1 MNKKVRWKQRYT
13 NLKRAHAQ
21 LEKGLAIAKPSDVEK
36 QGIIQSFE
44 FTFELAWKT
53 LKDYLESQN
62 VLAQF
67 PREVIKEAFHY
78 QLITNGDA
86 WMDML
91 EKRNQ
96 MAHTYDEA
104 AADQALQLI
113 RKNYAPA
120 LAEAMAYFRTRESRY
135 NISESRVTVA
145 ISL

>member
-1 MNKKVRWKQRYT
+1 MNKKIRWQQRFT
-13 NLKRAHAQ
+13 NLQHAFAQ
-21 LEKGLAIAKPSDVEK
+21 LEKGLAIITPNDVEK

-62 VLAQF
+62 VTVQF
-67 PREVIKEAFHY
+67 PREVMKEAFHY
-78 QLITNGDA
+78 QLIVDGDI

-104 AADQALQLI
+104 AAERALTII
-113 RKNYAPA
+113 RKGYAPA
-120 LAEAMAYFRTRESRY
+120 LSQLVGYFRQKMTS
-135 NISESRVTVA
+135 
-145 ISL
+145 